1 MLSNAFAAKM
11 RAMRRILPG
20 VLLALAA
27 TQAHARPFKDMCE
40 QFEPLRKLAGLKYVK
55 PLVRVQPKEPLK
67 PQDVTFT
74 IAAKAGPILVTPGPE
89 GTIELPFSDS
99 LCAENPDISIN
110 QPAGTVS
117 LGISIDPR
125 LPPAR
130 TLDYRLLESLRRE
143 WDEAISRQSLVWRL
157 MAPSAKAY
165 EIAFAPGSGASAEIR
180 LPQGTRRLVADEK
193 GIVRIPF
200 EDAWI
205 AANPAIVLSEMPR
218 RIGLAFKG

>member
-1 MLSNAFAAKM
+1 MLSNAFAAKIP
-11 RAMRRILPG
+11 AMRRVLAFIL
-20 VLLALAA
+20 VALAA
-27 TQAHARPFKDMCE
+27 TPTGARPFKDMCE
-40 QFEPLRKLAGLKYVK
+40 QFEPLRKLEGLKYVK
-55 PLVRVQPKEPLK
+55 PLVRVQPKEPVK

-89 GTIELPFSDS
+89 GTLQFPFSDA

-110 QPAGTVS
+110 QPKGTVS
-117 LGISIDPR
+117 LNISIDPR

-130 TLDYRLLESLRRE
+130 TVDYRLLESLRHE
-143 WDEAISRQSLVWRL
+143 WDEAISRQSLMWRV
-157 MAPSAKAY
+157 MAPGAKAY

-180 LPQGTRRLVADEK
+180 LPQGPRRLAADDK

-205 AANPAIVLSEMPR
+205 AANPTIVLSETPQ
-218 RIGLAFKG
+218 RIGLAFKH